1 MFAATHTTRVGS
13 QNLEGKEIIA
23 AYDYFPYDAW
33 YNLAGLGVFLLV
45 FHYITYS
52 TLVTTH
58 GCYKPR
64 NVIVKT
70 KRLMS
75 ACTPACFP
83 VSSNPTLLPFSPAT
97 PPPQLAASAYD
108 IEGAMPVARPPAV
121 RRTTTVAW

>member
-1 MFAATHTTRVGS
+1 MLPTHTTRARS

-23 AYDYFPYDAW
+23 AYDYFPYGAW
-33 YNLAGLGVFLLV
+33 YNLACLGIFLLV

-83 VSSNPTLLPFSPAT
+83 VSSNPTLLPISPGT
-97 PPPQLAASAYD
+97 PPPYLAASAYD